1 MDRMMTI
8 PEIIKRDAEIFS
20 GKTFVSDPIGS
31 LTFDEI
37 YGLAKRYGNFIRK
50 EIGGNKSEVRPI
62 AIYSD
67 KSSRLLTMMF
77 ASLFAG
83 GFYVVIDPEQP
94 GERINKILDVLK
106 PAALIF
112 EDSLRDKTEEIS
124 FEGKKISFFEIE
136 KGADESDEECPGL
149 SVIKP
154 DSPLYG
160 IFTSGSTG
168 IPKCVLISHRDV
180 VDFIGHFSRIFSF
193 SENDIIGNQAPFDF
207 DVSVKDIYTS
217 LFTGARLI
225 LIPRE
230 YFSMPAKLIDYLIDN
245 HVTSLTWAVSA
256 VCIISGMKGFKYKI
270 PTEIRRVMFSGE
282 VMPIK
287 QLRIWQEN
295 LPDAM
300 YVNLYGPTEI
310 TCNCTYY
317 KIPGKYEKDDPLPLG
332 IPFPGRE
339 VTIRDSDG
347 NILTSPGS
355 EGEICVSGESLAIG
369 YFRDPEKTAAAF
381 SDMKD
386 KNGQPARTYH
396 TGDMAVIEDD
406 GTIRFA
412 GRSDFQI
419 KHMGHRI
426 ELEEIERDIMQI
438 QGVERCALI
447 FDDKKKIIS
456 SYYTGD
462 IGKKDLHIRL
472 KKLLPV
478 YMVPNRFNH
487 IYSMPLTKNG
497 KIDRRRLPFEKTIE

>member
-8 PEIIKRDAEIFS
+8 PEIIKKDAEIFS
-20 GKTFVSDPIGS
+20 GKTFASDPDRSI
-31 LTFDEI
+31 TFDKI
-37 YGLAKRYGNFIRK
+37 YGLSKRYGNFVR
-50 EIGGNKSEVRPI
+50 ERIGGDEAHVRPV
-62 AIYSD
+62 AIYSE
-67 KSSRLLTMMF
+67 KSVRLLTMMF
-77 ASLFAG
+77 ASLFSG
-83 GFYVVIDPEQP
+83 CFYVVIDPEQP
-94 GERINKILDVLK
+94 CERINKILEVLK

-112 EDSLRDKTEEIS
+112 EDSQRIKTEELNYD
-124 FEGKKISFFEIE
+124 GKKIAFSEIE
-136 KGADESDEECPGL
+136 GCADKSDKGCPGL

-168 IPKCVLISHRDV
+168 TPKCVLISHRDV
-180 VDFIGHFSRIFSF
+180 VDFIGHFSEIFSF

-217 LFTGARLI
+217 LFTGACLV

-256 VCIISGMKGFKYKI
+256 ICIISGMKGFKYKI
-270 PTEIRRVMFSGE
+270 PAEIRRVMFSGE

-317 KIPGKYEKDDPLPLG
+317 KIPGKYEKDDSLPLG

-347 NILTSPGS
+347 NILTAPGS

-369 YFRDPEKTAAAF
+369 YFHDPEKTAAAF

-386 KNGQPARTYH
+386 TKGQPARTYH

-406 GTIRFA
+406 GSIRFA

-438 QGVERCALI
+438 HGVERCALI

-462 IGKKDLHIRL
+462 IGKKELHVRL

-487 IYSMPLTKNG
+487 ICSMPLTKNG
-497 KIDRRRLPFEKTIE
+497 KIDRRKLPDVKTLE